1 MILRLNGNSTIE
13 NLRNYPAEL
22 VEKLGALLAA
32 GVQAH
37 ADPRRKNFYDV
48 ENGSRIFFIYV
59 SPISGKVM
67 LATWFEDSLAA
78 TAQENGRAQ
87 NRSYTLA
94 PTASRHSGYSG
105 L

>member
-1 MILRLNGNSTIE
+1 MILRLNGNPTIE

-22 VEKLGALLAA
+22 VDKLGALLAA

-48 ENGSRIFFIYV
+48 ENGSRVFFIHV

-67 LATWFEDSLAA
+67 LLATWFEDSLAA
-78 TAQENGRAQ
+78 TAQENGRA
-87 NRSYTLA
+87 A
-94 PTASRHSGYSG
+94 
-105 L
+105 